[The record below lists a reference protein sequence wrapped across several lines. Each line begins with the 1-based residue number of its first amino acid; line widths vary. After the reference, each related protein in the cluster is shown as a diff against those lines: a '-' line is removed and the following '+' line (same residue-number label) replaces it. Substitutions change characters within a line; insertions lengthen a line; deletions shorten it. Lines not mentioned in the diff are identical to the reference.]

1 MNAYIIAPC
10 PQPLLNNCNGFLSKL
25 WLSNSIFP
33 MLHARPVEIISPS
46 RKSKINEGVFTEVG
60 QFVARVQT
68 MALIVY
74 RGHQHVVHFHILMIE
89 LVPAPLCK

>member
-1 MNAYIIAPC
+1 MIAYITAPC
-10 PQPLLNNCNGFLSKL
+10 LKAVLNDCNGFLSIL
-25 WLSNSIFP
+25 LLSISIFP

-74 RGHQHVVHFHILMIE
+74 GGHQHVVGFHILMIE

>member
-1 MNAYIIAPC
+1 MNAYIPAPC
-10 PQPLLNNCNGFLSKL
+10 LQAVLNDCNGFLSIL
-25 WLSNSIFP
+25 WLSTSIFP

-46 RKSKINEGVFTEVG
+46 RKSKTDERVFTEVG

-74 RGHQHVVHFHILMIE
+74 GGHQHVVHFHILVIE